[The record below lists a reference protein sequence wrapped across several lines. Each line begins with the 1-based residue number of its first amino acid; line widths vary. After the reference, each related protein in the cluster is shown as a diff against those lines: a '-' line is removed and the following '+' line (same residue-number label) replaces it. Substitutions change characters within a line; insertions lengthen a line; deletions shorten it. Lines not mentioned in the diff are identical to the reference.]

1 MIRIVRMKKTFLFLT
16 ALVAFCIYLVA
27 CTQTKGEGYHLA
39 VTHCQSCHQLPEPG
53 LLDKKTW
60 LHYVLPKMGGF
71 LGFRQFDNGRYF
83 ESGHAGEAM
92 SLADWNKLV
101 AYYVDSAPD
110 SLEEKP
116 AQKIAMGLTQFDVV
130 LPAFTIKNPA
140 TTYVG
145 ISTGQQPLLFGDGV
159 SQQLYR
165 LGVDGKLVDSFPVG
179 EGVVGARMTGNQL
192 FTLDMGLLYPS
203 DEKRGTLRVQS
214 LRRSAS
220 KVLLDSLQRPVFA
233 AYADLNGDGSEDFV
247 LSEFGNLTGQ
257 LSWFENNGNNAFS
270 KHVLRSLPGSVR
282 SQIVDLNR
290 DGLPDIVALMA
301 QGDEG
306 IFAYLNKGNNRF
318 EEKRLLQFPP
328 SYGSNFFEM
337 VDVNSDGFP
346 DIVTTNGDNGDYPPI
361 LKPYHGIRIYT
372 NDQAN
377 HFSES
382 VFLPM
387 NGACKALVRDFD
399 GDSDLDIAA
408 ISYFPDYHKTPEESF
423 VYWENSGG
431 FRFHPHSF
439 KQATSGRWLTMEAG
453 DIDGD
458 GDTDLVLGDAIFAI
472 GAVPDRLMKQW
483 STSAPSILILQN
495 RLKQPK

>member
-1 MIRIVRMKKTFLFLT
+1 MKKTFLFLT
-16 ALVAFCIYLVA
+16 MLTALCVYLVA
-27 CTQTKGEGYHLA
+27 CNETKAEGYRLA
-39 VTHCQSCHQLPEPG
+39 VAHCQSCHQLPEPA

-60 LHYVLPKMGGF
+60 LRYVLPKMGGF
-71 LGFRQFDNGRYF
+71 LGFRQFDKGRYF
-83 ESGHAGEAM
+83 ENGNSVEAM
-92 SLADWNKLV
+92 PLADWNKVV

-110 SLEEKP
+110 SLEDERS
-116 AQKIAMGLTQFDVV
+116 QKIAIGLPQFDVV
-130 LPAFTIKNPA
+130 LPAFTKKNPA

-145 ISTGQQPLLFGDGV
+145 ILPGQQQLLFGDGV
-159 SQQLYR
+159 SRQLYR
-165 LGVDGKLVDSFPVG
+165 LGAGGQLVDSFPVG
-179 EGVVGARMTGNQL
+179 EGVVGARINGNKL

-203 DEKRGTLRVQS
+203 DEKWGTLGVQS
-214 LRRSAS
+214 LQHTAS

-233 AYADLNGDGSEDFV
+233 AYADLNGDGLEDIV
-247 LSEFGNLTGQ
+247 LSEFGNLAGQ
-257 LSWFENNGNNAFS
+257 LSWFENNGNDSFS

-282 SQIVDLNR
+282 SQVVDLNR
-290 DGLPDIVALMA
+290 DGRPDIVALMA

-306 IFAYLNKGNNRF
+306 IFAYLNKGANQF
-318 EEKRLLQFPP
+318 EEKRLLQFSP

-337 VDVNSDGFP
+337 VDVNGDGFA

-361 LKPYHGIRIYT
+361 LKPYHGIRIYI
-372 NDQAN
+372 NNQKN

-399 GDSDLDIAA
+399 GDGDLDIAS
-408 ISYFPDYHKTPEESF
+408 ISYFPDYNKTPEESF

-439 KQATSGRWLTMEAG
+439 KQASWGRWLTMEAG

-458 GDTDLVLGDAIFAI
+458 GDTDLALGDAIFAI
-472 GAVPDRLMKQW
+472 GAVPEQLMEQW
-483 STSAPSILILQN
+483 NASAPSVLILRN
-495 RLKQPK
+495 RKNNPRR